1 MHVLI
6 LSGSY
11 YARPVNGHLGAPRP
25 FPGSTAS
32 SSNNSSRN
40 DSPSPTSSNDD
51 SGIHGSGGP
60 YSNGLSRPS
69 KFTSATLPGAAKS
82 SGAAGNP
89 SISAIAASALPP
101 VSPTAQSGGMIC
113 VGCKEP
119 VSPGDVVV
127 KAERAGR
134 GKVWHPGCF
143 KCDTCQV
150 MLLSWGTNQILGR
163 VFVSI
168 YFGMV

>member
-51 SGIHGSGGP
+51 SGIHSSGGP

-69 KFTSATLPGAAKS
+69 KFTSATLPGVAKS
-82 SGAAGNP
+82 SGAAAAGNP
-89 SISAIAASALPP
+89 SISAIAASTLPPP
-101 VSPTAQSGGMIC
+101 VSPTVQSGGMIC

-150 MLLSWGTNQILGR
+150 ILLSWARNYFAGR
-163 VFVSI
+163 EHCVI
-168 YFGMV
+168 

>member
-1 MHVLI
+1 MHILK

-32 SSNNSSRN
+32 SSNSSRN

-51 SGIHGSGGP
+51 SGIHSGNGP

-69 KFTSATLPGAAKS
+69 KFTSSLPPGTAKS
-82 SGAAGNP
+82 A
-89 SISAIAASALPP
+89 AASAST
-101 VSPTAQSGGMIC
+101 SPISSDDQNSGMVC
-113 VGCKEP
+113 FGCKKP
-119 VSPGDVVV
+119 MNAGDVVV

-143 KCDTCQV
+143 KCDTCKV
-150 MLLSWGTNQILGR
+150 RSDKIEINFQI
-163 VFVSI
+163 
-168 YFGMV
+168 

>member
-1 MHVLI
+1 MHVLN
-6 LSGSY
+6 SAGSY

-32 SSNNSSRN
+32 SSNSSRN

-51 SGIHGSGGP
+51 SGIHSGTGP

-69 KFTSATLPGAAKS
+69 KFTSSLPGAAKS
-82 SGAAGNP
+82 GSSNGGGGDISP
-89 SISAIAASALPP
+89 SSASAFPISSLD
-101 VSPTAQSGGMIC
+101 QNINGGGMIC
-113 VGCKEP
+113 VGCKMP
-119 VSPGDVVV
+119 MSAGDVVV

-143 KCDTCQV
+143 KCDTCKVWFAQEV
-150 MLLSWGTNQILGR
+150 
-163 VFVSI
+163 
-168 YFGMV
+168 